1 MCAKVKLKL
10 LLIFTDIIGKKEI
23 EYEASTVKE
32 VIDKFLA
39 EYKEN
44 FEEKEKIS
52 EQIFNEET
60 GYFKDWML
68 ILINGRNIK
77 FLDGLETKLKD
88 KDVIVLSPPMAGG

>member
-1 MCAKVKLKL
+1 MCAKVTLKL

-23 EYEASTVKE
+23 EYEADTVKE
-32 VIDKFLA
+32 VLDKFLE

-44 FEEKEKIS
+44 FEEDKIGK
-52 EQIFNEET
+52 QLFNEET
-60 GYFKDWML
+60 GYFNDWML

-88 KDVIVLSPPMAGG
+88 NDVIVLSPPMAGG